1 MAKTSVAIIGA
12 TGETGHFIID
22 ALLESDAFKITAIAR
37 PSSATNQKYTDL
49 RSRGIKVIAVE
60 LTGPEDALVE
70 ALANIDVVISTVS
83 VASFKDQ
90 ILLAKAAKKA
100 GVKRFVPS
108 EFAMVIPPKGVHDLQ
123 DMVQMLSS
131 SKKTDV
137 LNEIKRLHLPWTV
150 INVGWWY
157 AGFLPRL
164 ASGRTDYIRPAALF
178 PEQNFVPGD
187 GEAVCSMIDSR
198 DVGRYVARIVQ
209 DPRTLNKQVL
219 ASNFAPKLNELFG
232 LMEEISGEK
241 IKKTYVSEPIFP
253 NCAYVM
259 TDVFSQLS
267 AKDIE
272 GQIQQSREK
281 IAAGQ
286 SDYMTQVGLM
296 MSQYQYSAGRH
307 DNTPEYAEYL
317 GYLLTTDLY
326 PDFKQ
331 ITYREFFQEVL
342 DGKARAAYS
351 E

>member
-1 MAKTSVAIIGA
+1 TMAKTSVAVVGA

-22 ALLESDAFKITAIAR
+22 ALLESDAFEITAIAR
-37 PSSATNQKYTDL
+37 PSSATNQKYTNL
-49 RSRGIKVIAVE
+49 RSRGVKVIPVE
-60 LTGPEDALVE
+60 LTGSEDALVE

-90 ILLAKAAKKA
+90 VPLARAAKKA

-187 GEAVCSMIDSR
+187 GEAVCSMVDAR
-198 DVGRYVARIVQ
+198 DVGRYVARIIQ

-219 ASNFAPKLNELFG
+219 ASNFAPKLNELYG
-232 LMEEISGEK
+232 LMEKISGEK
-241 IKKTYVSEPIFP
+241 IEKTY
-253 NCAYVM
+253 
-259 TDVFSQLS
+259 LS

-286 SDYMTQVGLM
+286 TDYMTQVGLM
-296 MSQYQYSAGRH
+296 MSQYQYSAGIRG

-331 ITYREFFQEVL
+331 ITYQEFFQEVL

-351 E
+351 Q

>member
-1 MAKTSVAIIGA
+1 MAKTSVAIVGA

-22 ALLESDAFKITAIAR
+22 ALLESDAFEITAIAR
-37 PSSATNQKYTDL
+37 PSSATNQKYTNL
-49 RSRGIKVIAVE
+49 RSRGVKAIAVE
-60 LTGPEDALVE
+60 LTGSEDALVE

-90 ILLAKAAKKA
+90 VPLAKAAKKA

-198 DVGRYVARIVQ
+198 DVGRYVARIIQ

-219 ASNFAPKLNELFG
+219 ASNFAPKLNELYS

-241 IKKTYVSEPIFP
+241 IEKTY
-253 NCAYVM
+253 
-259 TDVFSQLS
+259 LS
-267 AKDIE
+267 AQDIE

-286 SDYMTQVGLM
+286 TDYMTQVGLM
-296 MSQYQYSAGRH
+296 MSQYQYSAGVRH

-331 ITYREFFQEVL
+331 ITYREFFQEAL

>member
-1 MAKTSVAIIGA
+1 MTKTSVAILGA

-22 ALLESDAFKITAIAR
+22 ALLESDTFEITALAR
-37 PSSATNQKYTDL
+37 PSSATNQKYTNL
-49 RSRGIKVIAVE
+49 RSRGVKVVAVE

-70 ALANIDVVISTVS
+70 ALTNIDVIISTVS

-90 ILLAKAAKKA
+90 IPLAKAAKKA

-123 DMVQMLSS
+123 DI
-131 SKKTDV
+131 KTDV
-137 LNEIKRLHLPWTV
+137 LNEIKSLHLPWTV

-164 ASGRTDYIRPAALF
+164 ASGRTDYVRPAGLL

-187 GEAVCSMIDSR
+187 GEAVCSMIDAR
-198 DVGRYVARIVQ
+198 DVGRYVARIIQ
-209 DPRTLNKQVL
+209 DPRTLNKQVS
-219 ASNFAPKLNELFG
+219 ASNFAPKLNELYA

-241 IKKTYVSEPIFP
+241 IEKTYVSQTLFQ
-253 NCAYVM
+253 
-259 TDVFSQLS
+259 QLS

-272 GQIQQSREK
+272 SQMQQNREK

-286 SDYMTQVGLM
+286 TDYMTQVGLM
-296 MSQYQYSAGRH
+296 MSQYQYSAGIRH

-326 PDFKQ
+326 PDFRQ

-351 E
+351 Q

>member
-1 MAKTSVAIIGA
+1 
-12 TGETGHFIID
+12 
-22 ALLESDAFKITAIAR
+22 
-37 PSSATNQKYTDL
+37 
-49 RSRGIKVIAVE
+49 
-60 LTGPEDALVE
+60 
-70 ALANIDVVISTVS
+70 
-83 VASFKDQ
+83 
-90 ILLAKAAKKA
+90 
-100 GVKRFVPS
+100 
-108 EFAMVIPPKGVHDLQ
+108 
-123 DMVQMLSS
+123 MLSS
-131 SKKTDV
+131 AKKTDV

-198 DVGRYVARIVQ
+198 DVGRYVARIIQ

-219 ASNFAPKLNELFG
+219 ASNFAPKLNELYG

-241 IKKTYVSEPIFP
+241 IEKTY
-253 NCAYVM
+253 
-259 TDVFSQLS
+259 LS

-272 GQIQQSREK
+272 GQIQQNREK

-286 SDYMTQVGLM
+286 TDYMTQVGLM
-296 MSQYQYSAGRH
+296 MSQYQYSAGVRH
-307 DNTPEYAEYL
+307 DNTPKYAEYL
-317 GYLLTTDLY
+317 GYLLTTELY

-342 DGKARAAYS
+342 DGKARAAYTKADTGYP
-351 E
+351 

>member
-1 MAKTSVAIIGA
+1 MAKTSVAIVGA

-22 ALLESDAFKITAIAR
+22 ALLESDAFIT
-37 PSSATNQKYTDL
+37 TNQKYTDL

-90 ILLAKAAKKA
+90 IPLAKAAKKA

-157 AGFLPRL
+157 AGLLPRL

-198 DVGRYVARIVQ
+198 DVGRYVARIIQ

-219 ASNFAPKLNELFG
+219 ASNFAPKLNELYG

-241 IKKTYVSEPIFP
+241 IEKTY
-253 NCAYVM
+253 
-259 TDVFSQLS
+259 LS